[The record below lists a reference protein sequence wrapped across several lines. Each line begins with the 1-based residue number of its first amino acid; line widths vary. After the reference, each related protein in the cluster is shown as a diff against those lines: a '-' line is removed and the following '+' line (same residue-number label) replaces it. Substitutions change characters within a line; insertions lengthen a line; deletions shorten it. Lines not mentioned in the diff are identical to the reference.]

1 MIEAVRRAALVA
13 ERAGPVR
20 LSFRADRVVIEAH
33 AEGRARAAESV
44 AAEFSGD
51 QPVISFNPVFLLDG
65 LAAAASGAAGAAA
78 AGSAAAAADG

>member
-20 LSFRADRVVIEAH
+20 LSFRSDSVVIEAH

-44 AAEFSGD
+44 AAEY
-51 QPVISFNPVFLLDG
+51 LR
-65 LAAAASGAAGAAA
+65 
-78 AGSAAAAADG
+78 